1 MTGNDTRKELAV
13 MLLFTLTRLGYLA
26 IVLVVMSVLIFLITQ
41 AMPGDV
47 AHLIAGQ
54 FATKEVIEA
63 ISVRLGLDQPL
74 IVQYGRWA
82 AGILHGDLGRSLVL
96 EQPIAPIVMEALI
109 RSLVLAIAALFIV
122 AVMGIGLG
130 VLAAVQRGRL
140 SDQLVSAISYIG
152 IAVPDFFWAI
162 VLILVFGS
170 YLQLLPTGGYAPIS
184 DGFLPWVKHL
194 VLPVVTLVLML
205 LARVARL
212 TRSSMIDVLQT
223 NYVKYARAKGMPE
236 RVVIFRHALKN
247 ALLPTITVLA
257 INFGWILGGVVVIET
272 VFSYPGLGRL
282 LLFAIQRH
290 DLPLIQATILLVST
304 AYCLANLVA
313 DLLYAVVN
321 PKIRHSMRNN

>member
-1 MTGNDTRKELAV
+1 MF
-13 MLLFTLTRLGYLA
+13 LFTLTRLVYLG
-26 IVLVVMSVLIFLITQ
+26 IVLVVMSILIFLITQ

-54 FATKEVIEA
+54 FASQEVVEA
-63 ISVRLGLDQPL
+63 ISIKLGLDQPL

-82 AGILHGDLGRSLVL
+82 AGILHGDLGRSLTL
-96 EQPIAPIVMEALI
+96 EQAIAPIVFEALI
-109 RSLVLAIAALFIV
+109 RSLVLAVAALFIV
-122 AVMGIGLG
+122 AVLGIGLG
-130 VLAAVQRGRL
+130 VLAAVRRGKL
-140 SDQLVSAISYIG
+140 SDQMVSAVSYLG
-152 IAVPDFFWAI
+152 IAFPDFFWAI

-184 DGFLPWVKHL
+184 DGFFAWAKHL
-194 VLPVVTLVLML
+194 VLPVITLVLMM

-236 RVVIFRHALKN
+236 RVVIFHHALKN

-304 AYCLANLVA
+304 AYCLANLIA
-313 DLLYAVVN
+313 DLLYAFVN
-321 PKIRHSMRNN
+321 PKIRHSMRTN

>member
-1 MTGNDTRKELAV
+1 
-13 MLLFTLTRLGYLA
+13 MLIFTLTRLAYL
-26 IVLVVMSVLIFLITQ
+26 LVVLAVMSILIFLITQ

-54 FATKEVIEA
+54 FATKEVVEA
-63 ISVRLGLDQPL
+63 ISVKLGLDQPL

-82 AGILHGDLGRSLVL
+82 AGILRGDLGRSLIL
-96 EQPIAPIVMEALI
+96 EQAIAPIVLEALI
-109 RSLVLAIAALFIV
+109 RSLVLAVVALFLV
-122 AVMGIGLG
+122 AVLGIGFG
-130 VLAAVQRGRL
+130 VLAAVRRGKF
-140 SDQLVSAISYIG
+140 SDQMVSAVSYLG

-184 DGFLPWVKHL
+184 DGVLAWAKHL

-313 DLLYAVVN
+313 DLLYAFVN
-321 PKIRHSMRNN
+321 PKIRHSMRND

>member
-1 MTGNDTRKELAV
+1 MF
-13 MLLFTLTRLGYLA
+13 LFTLTRLIYLTV
-26 IVLVVMSVLIFLITQ
+26 VLVVMSILIFLITQ

-54 FATKEVIEA
+54 FASQEVVEA
-63 ISVRLGLDQPL
+63 ISIKLGLDQPL

-82 AGILHGDLGRSLVL
+82 AGILHGDLGRSLTL
-96 EQPIAPIVMEALI
+96 EQAIAPIVFEALI
-109 RSLVLAIAALFIV
+109 RSLVLAVAALFIV
-122 AVMGIGLG
+122 AVLGIGLG
-130 VLAAVQRGRL
+130 VLAAVRRGKL
-140 SDQLVSAISYIG
+140 SDQMVSAVSYLG
-152 IAVPDFFWAI
+152 IAFPDFFWAI

-184 DGFLPWVKHL
+184 DGFFAWAKHL
-194 VLPVVTLVLML
+194 VLPVITLVLMM

-236 RVVIFRHALKN
+236 RVVIFHHALKN

-304 AYCLANLVA
+304 AYCLANLIA
-313 DLLYAVVN
+313 DLLYAFVN
-321 PKIRHSMRNN
+321 PKIRHSMRTN